1 MALPTLNNLNLLV
14 TGGAGYIG
22 SHLVK
27 ELVKSGSRV
36 TVLDDLSNGH
46 ADAVLGAKLVQAS
59 LGNEAALEDLFKQNH
74 FDGVFHFAS
83 FIQVSESVSDPLKY
97 YANNVSNTLNL
108 LKAMQ
113 GHRVN
118 RLVFSSTA
126 AIFGQPQA
134 DTIDELHPKNPINP
148 YGTSKKMVEDI
159 LADLDAAYGLR
170 SVCLRYFNAAGA
182 DPDGQLGERHNPE
195 THLIPIVLE
204 VAAGKR
210 SHVAINGDDYP
221 TLDGT
226 CVRDYVHVTDLAQ
239 AHLLAFKYM
248 MATGHS
254 HQFNLGNN
262 TGYSIL
268 EVIQSVERVT
278 GRTVPV
284 KYANRR
290 AGDPATLVA
299 NSSKI
304 KAMLG
309 WSPKYPALDSIV
321 AHAWAWETRTV
332 L

>member
-1 MALPTLNNLNLLV
+1 M
-14 TGGAGYIG
+14 
-22 SHLVK
+22 
-27 ELVKSGSRV
+27 
-36 TVLDDLSNGH
+36 
-46 ADAVLGAKLVQAS
+46 
-59 LGNEAALEDLFKQNH
+59 
-74 FDGVFHFAS
+74 
-83 FIQVSESVSDPLKY
+83 
-97 YANNVSNTLNL
+97 
-108 LKAMQ
+108 
-113 GHRVN
+113 
-118 RLVFSSTA
+118 
-126 AIFGQPQA
+126 
-134 DTIDELHPKNPINP
+134 HPKNPINP

-221 TLDGT
+221 TRDGT

-248 MATGHS
+248 MAADQS

-309 WSPKYPALDSIV
+309 WSPQYPALDSIV